1 MVTPFDAEGRLDV
14 DGAVRLARA
23 LVAEGND
30 GLVLAGTTGEGA
42 TLSDAEKLE
51 LWKAV
56 SAAVS
61 VPVLAGAGSNDTAH
75 SVELVREASHSGVA
89 GILAVTPYYV
99 RPSQAGLLAHFG
111 ALAAATDLPV
121 VLYDI
126 PVRTGRRIAPATL
139 LRLAHEVP
147 NIVGVKD
154 ATGDPVGAARLM
166 AAEPPG
172 FDHYSGDD
180 ALTLAL
186 VALGGAGVISVAGHW
201 AGPLMRTMLDACM
214 AGDLRRAQAANRRL
228 LSSYDFESS
237 EEAPNPVPAKVML
250 GLRDLPAGPTRLPMG
265 PVPDGL
271 LERARAVLADVLADE
286 QVSLDDPAVS

>member
-23 LVAEGND
+23 LVSEGND

-111 ALAAATDLPV
+111 ALAEATDLPV

-139 LRLAHEVP
+139 LRLAHELP

-201 AGPLMRTMLDACM
+201 AGPLLRTMLDAL
-214 AGDLRRAQAANRRL
+214 ASGDLPRAQAANRQL

-250 GLRDLPAGPTRLPMG
+250 GLRGLPAGPTRPPMG

-271 LERARAVLADVLADE
+271 LERAHAVLADVQASPDAPTA
-286 QVSLDDPAVS
+286 S